1 MSGLLLLQLE
11 KAYLLIILLLF
22 YYYLLVV
29 LLNRPGLKAFELGF
43 SEIGLAFL
51 VKKAFTWA

>member
-1 MSGLLLLQLE
+1 MSGLLLLQFK

-29 LLNRPGLKAFELGF
+29 LLNRPDLKAFESGF

-51 VKKAFTWA
+51 VKKAFKWA

>member
-11 KAYLLIILLLF
+11 KTYLLIILLLF

-29 LLNRPGLKAFELGF
+29 LLNKLGLKAFESDF

-51 VKKAFTWA
+51 VKKAFKWA

>member
-1 MSGLLLLQLE
+1 MSDLLLLRFK

-22 YYYLLVV
+22 YYYFLVV

-51 VKKAFTWA
+51 VKLTFKWA

>member
-29 LLNRPGLKAFELGF
+29 LLNRPDLKAFEPGF
-43 SEIGLAFL
+43 SEIGLTFL
-51 VKKAFTWA
+51 VKKTFK